1 MSFAPLLAFAQSQP
15 LASAALVA
23 LTVAIVFNEVTRRLT
38 GYARLSPA
46 QLTAL
51 VNREDAL
58 VLDVSATG
66 DFDKG
71 RIAGAKN
78 LPAAQF
84 DPEHKLL
91 GKAKERP
98 VAVVCRTGQASA
110 DVAAKLVKAGWTR
123 VHWLEGGIPA
133 WQQAELPLV
142 KAKN

>member
-1 MSFAPLLAFAQSQP
+1 MSFETLLAFAKSQP

-23 LTVAIVFNEVTRRLT
+23 LTVAILYTEIARRLT
-38 GYARLSPA
+38 GYARLGPA
-46 QLTAL
+46 ELTAL

-58 VLDVSATG
+58 VLDVSAAT

-110 DVAAKLVKAGWTR
+110 DVARKLVKAGWSR

-133 WQQAELPLV
+133 WQQADLPLV
-142 KAKN
+142 KGKG

>member
-1 MSFAPLLAFAQSQP
+1 MSFAHLLAFAQSQP

-23 LTVAIVFNEVTRRLT
+23 LTVAILYTEIARRLT

-46 QLTAL
+46 ELTAL

-58 VLDVSATG
+58 VLDVSAAT

-71 RIAGAKN
+71 HIAGAKN
-78 LPAAQF
+78 LPAGQF

-98 VAVVCRTGQASA
+98 VAAVCRTGQASA

-123 VHWLEGGIPA
+123 VHWLEGGLPA

-142 KAKN
+142 KGKA